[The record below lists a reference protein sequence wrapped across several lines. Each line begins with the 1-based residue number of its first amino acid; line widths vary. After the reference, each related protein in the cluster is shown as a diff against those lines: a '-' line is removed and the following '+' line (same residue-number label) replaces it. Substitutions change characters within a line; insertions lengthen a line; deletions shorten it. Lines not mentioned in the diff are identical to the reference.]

1 MNYAKLFQ
9 EIFANVCY
17 IYVTIQ
23 PNSLFFFPRMMCEMY
38 DVLFFFTVYAILI
51 LLFSWLKHKS
61 SNSVF

>member
-38 DVLFFFTVYAILI
+38 DGFFFYSLCNFNFTVLVIKAQE
-51 LLFSWLKHKS
+51 
-61 SNSVF
+61 

>member
-23 PNSLFFFPRMMCEMY
+23 PNSQFFFPRMMCEMY
-38 DVLFFFTVYAILI
+38 DVCFFYSLCNFNFTVLVIKAQE
-51 LLFSWLKHKS
+51 
-61 SNSVF
+61 

>member
-23 PNSLFFFPRMMCEMY
+23 PNSLFFFPRMMCERKKIY
-38 DVLFFFTVYAILI
+38 LHV
-51 LLFSWLKHKS
+51 H
-61 SNSVF
+61 

>member
-38 DVLFFFTVYAILI
+38 DVVFFYSLCNFNFTVLVIKAQE
-51 LLFSWLKHKS
+51 
-61 SNSVF
+61 

>member
-23 PNSLFFFPRMMCEMY
+23 PNSLFYFPRMMCEMY
-38 DVLFFFTVYAILI
+38 DVVFFYSLCNFNFTVLVIKAQE
-51 LLFSWLKHKS
+51 
-61 SNSVF
+61 

>member
-23 PNSLFFFPRMMCEMY
+23 PNSLSFFPRMMCEMY
-38 DVLFFFTVYAILI
+38 DVFFFFTVYAILI
-51 LLFSWLKHKS
+51 LLFS
-61 SNSVF
+61 

>member
-23 PNSLFFFPRMMCEMY
+23 PNSLFFFLVWCVRCMM
-38 DVLFFFTVYAILI
+38 FFFTVYAILI

>member
-38 DVLFFFTVYAILI
+38 DVFFFTVYAILI
-51 LLFSWLKHKS
+51 LLFS
-61 SNSVF
+61 

>member
-38 DVLFFFTVYAILI
+38 DGFFFLQ
-51 LLFSWLKHKS
+51 FMQ
-61 SNSVF
+61 F

>member
-38 DVLFFFTVYAILI
+38 DVFFFSLCNFNFTVLVIKAQE
-51 LLFSWLKHKS
+51 
-61 SNSVF
+61 